1 MAAKASITPAGL
13 AAAPKAAAQAF
24 MAASPVIKVGLPS
37 SMARRAQSKASA
49 AAVVRLRRRR
59 AMASGALIAASR
71 ARSQTPATIQESPT
85 PTARQATA
93 PAATR
98 VGSCRLTDPP
108 SWPRWSVEPAP
119 ASDPGRACWPT
130 RGPHASP
137 TAPLPSYRGPCQVA
151 VNRIGEGLIMQT
163 HVLVAIV
170 TLVALLLYFM

>member
-37 SMARRAQSKASA
+37 SM
-49 AAVVRLRRRR
+49 
-59 AMASGALIAASR
+59 
-71 ARSQTPATIQESPT
+71 
-85 PTARQATA
+85 
-93 PAATR
+93 ATR